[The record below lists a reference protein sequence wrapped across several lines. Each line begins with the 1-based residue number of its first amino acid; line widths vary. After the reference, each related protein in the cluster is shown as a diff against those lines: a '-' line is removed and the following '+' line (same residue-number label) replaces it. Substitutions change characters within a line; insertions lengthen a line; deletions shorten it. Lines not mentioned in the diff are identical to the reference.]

1 MATLKVVGSGSQ
13 QGNTY
18 IIEAGGEHLL
28 LDLGC
33 KWSDIKEGLN
43 HDISNTYALCTHV
56 HQDHSKSIPNA
67 IKSQIPVFSN
77 QDVAEKFQGVKVLQP
92 KKKYKIG
99 NFTVMPLEVEHNA
112 PNFAYIIEHEETG
125 KLVFATD
132 LTHFPY
138 KIKGIKHLLLEANN
152 SEDLIIDHL
161 CENEDIRSMS
171 ENHMEINET
180 IKAIRNN
187 ISPELNNII
196 LCHLSDGQ
204 SDEKLFKQ
212 MVFGDFGIM
221 PYVADRGLE
230 VTINKEEF

>member
-33 KWSDIKEGLN
+33 KWDDILDGLN
-43 HDISNTYALCTHV
+43 RDISNTYALLTHR
-56 HQDHSKSIPNA
+56 HSDHSKSIPNA
-67 IKSQIPVFSN
+67 LKSQIPVFSN
-77 QDVAEKFQGVKVLQP
+77 QDVVEKSQGVKALQP

-99 NFTVMPLEVEHNA
+99 SFVVMPLEVEHNA
-112 PNFAYIIEHEETG
+112 PNFAYIIEHEEIG

-138 KIKGIKHLLLEANN
+138 KIKNVNHLLIEANN
-152 SEDLIIDHL
+152 SEDIIIDHL
-161 CENEDIRSMS
+161 CDNEVIRSMS

-180 IKAIRNN
+180 INAIRNN
-187 ISPELNNII
+187 ISSDLNNII

-204 SDEKLFKQ
+204 SNERLFKQ
-212 MVFGDFGIM
+212 LIFEEFGIM
-221 PYVADRGLE
+221 PYVAERGLE
-230 VTINKEEF
+230 VSINKEEF

>member
-1 MATLKVVGSGSQ
+1 MATLKVVGSGSE
-13 QGNTY
+13 GNTY

-33 KWSDIKEGLN
+33 KWDDILNGLN
-43 HDISNTYALCTHV
+43 HGISNTYALLTHR
-56 HQDHSKSIPNA
+56 HSDHSKSIPNA
-67 IKSQIPVFSN
+67 LKSQIPVFSN
-77 QDVAEKFQGVKVLQP
+77 QDVAEKFQGVKALQP

-99 NFTVMPLEVEHNA
+99 NFIVMPLEVEHNA
-112 PNFAYIIEHEETG
+112 PNFAYIIEHEKIG
-125 KLVFATD
+125 KLIYATD

-138 KIKGIKHLLLEANN
+138 KVKGVNHLLIEANN
-152 SEDLIIDHL
+152 SEDIIIDHL
-161 CENEDIRSMS
+161 CGNEVIRSMS

-187 ISPELNNII
+187 ISSDLNNII

-212 MVFGDFGIM
+212 LIFEEFGIM
-221 PYVADRGLE
+221 PYVAERGLE
-230 VTINKEEF
+230 VEINKDEF

>member
-33 KWSDIKEGLN
+33 KWSDILEGLN
-43 HDISNTYALCTHV
+43 YKISNTYALLTHR
-56 HQDHSKSIPNA
+56 HSDHSKSIPNS

-77 QDVAEKFQGVKVLQP
+77 QDVADKFQGVKALQP

-99 NFTVMPLEVEHNA
+99 SFVVMPLEVEHNA
-112 PNFAYIIEHEETG
+112 PNFAYIIEHEEIG

-138 KIKGIKHLLLEANN
+138 KIKNVNHLLIEANN
-152 SEDLIIDHL
+152 SEDIIIDHL
-161 CENEDIRSMS
+161 CDNSVGQRSNRHNEFLQYKSFPKND
-171 ENHMEINET
+171 
-180 IKAIRNN
+180 
-187 ISPELNNII
+187 
-196 LCHLSDGQ
+196 Q
-204 SDEKLFKQ
+204 SLALFI
-212 MVFGDFGIM
+212 F
-221 PYVADRGLE
+221 E
-230 VTINKEEF
+230 C